1 MSRKE
6 KRRVGKETKRLERK
20 ESLNQYRQERDQPST
35 SRIMSNESHHTT
47 KLQRFRRRLVQHFAL
62 SLPGGVSPVTR
73 EHGIGFV
80 KRLPVFVVLCFIL
93 NDDFDPNEEDHEM
106 IRMLKVVLS
115 HIQFPFSLDMM
126 QGPSMLPTIHPTNDT
141 LLRDP
146 LSHRYFGRSWQ
157 GGDVVLF
164 AHTDEDSKMK
174 RYSCK
179 RIVGLPGQQVNRHGE
194 FMTQLYGDRSDLG
207 VLPLPS
213 SSTYATTNHLVDS
226 IAGDDN
232 VIIIPEGHVW
242 LEGDNPLLSV
252 DSRQLG
258 PVSMSA
264 LKGRYILRLWPLGK
278 QNWVNQKRPTP
289 LTTEEMFGNEAY
301 NLFSIPRKQST
312 LEESSAK

>member
-1 MSRKE
+1 
-6 KRRVGKETKRLERK
+6 
-20 ESLNQYRQERDQPST
+20 
-35 SRIMSNESHHTT
+35 
-47 KLQRFRRRLVQHFAL
+47 
-62 SLPGGVSPVTR
+62 VTR

-157 GGDVVLF
+157 VGDIVLF
-164 AHTDEDSKMK
+164 AQTDEASKMK

-179 RIVGLPGQQVNRHGE
+179 RIVALPGQQVNRHGE
-194 FMTQLYGDRSDLG
+194 FMTQLYALD
-207 VLPLPS
+207 VHPLS
-213 SSTYATTNHLVDS
+213 SSALATTTQSVDS
-226 IAGDDN
+226 IGDNDTI
-232 VIIIPEGHVW
+232 VIPEDHVW
-242 LEGDNPLLSV
+242 LEGDNPLFSL
-252 DSRQLG
+252 DSRQYG
-258 PVSMSA
+258 PVPMAA
-264 LKGRYILRLWPLGK
+264 LKGRYVLRLWPLGK
-278 QNWVNQKRPTP
+278 QNWMNQKRPTP
-289 LTTEEMFGNEAY
+289 LTIEEMFSNKTY

-312 LEESSAK
+312 LEESSAKG